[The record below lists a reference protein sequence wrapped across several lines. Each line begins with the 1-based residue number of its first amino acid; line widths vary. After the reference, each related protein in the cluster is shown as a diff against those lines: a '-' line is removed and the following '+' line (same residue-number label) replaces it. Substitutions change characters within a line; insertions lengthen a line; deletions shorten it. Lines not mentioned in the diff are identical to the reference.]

1 MKQTDQSGN
10 FFGCVTIHRKNCLRT
25 PWQYLK
31 IVHVWKKKW
40 RSLHKSAYCVLGN
53 TSNFIASDYEISP
66 GGLFT
71 NAKCINIMISR
82 THANLNDENWI
93 RMKNAT
99 QWFLNN
105 GKKLF
110 DYMYVL
116 VVK

>member
-1 MKQTDQSGN
+1 M
-10 FFGCVTIHRKNCLRT
+10 
-25 PWQYLK
+25 
-31 IVHVWKKKW
+31 
-40 RSLHKSAYCVLGN
+40 HKSAYCVLGN